1 MLELRTYVTTYNYLL
16 VNLTHVQSLRK
27 AYLGNL
33 SVSSGLKP
41 HPAIVMGW
49 LDHVWL
55 VKMSCMLCWAL

>member
-41 HPAIVMGW
+41 HPAIVMG
-49 LDHVWL
+49 
-55 VKMSCMLCWAL
+55 